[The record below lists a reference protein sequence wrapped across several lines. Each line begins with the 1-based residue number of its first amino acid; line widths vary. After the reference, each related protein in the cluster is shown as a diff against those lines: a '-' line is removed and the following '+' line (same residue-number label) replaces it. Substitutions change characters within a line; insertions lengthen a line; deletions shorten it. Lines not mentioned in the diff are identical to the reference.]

1 MGILKNHSFFRQ
13 SVDIWRFGHGIA
25 NSTFLKILD
34 SGVHTLFGQFFEI
47 ICQKSLK
54 IRRMRQI
61 DEKQTS

>member
-25 NSTFLKILD
+25 NSTSLKILD
-34 SGVHTLFGQFFEI
+34 SGVHTVFEQFFEI